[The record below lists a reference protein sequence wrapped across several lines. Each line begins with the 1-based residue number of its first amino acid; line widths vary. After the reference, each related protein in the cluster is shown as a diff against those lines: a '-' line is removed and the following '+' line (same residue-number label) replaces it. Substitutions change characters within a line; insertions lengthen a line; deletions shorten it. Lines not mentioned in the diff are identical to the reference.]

1 MVNTGYSTVTYG
13 ESEEVRNCKKSKL
26 GCNISHQLMY
36 DEFLQT
42 DGDWC
47 LSLKDDCFIKNYD
60 EGKLRDI
67 IAIATDNNS
76 HFIQLYTNLRH
87 HLLKNK
93 LKKKNM
99 QRICTRCFRSGIPLH
114 TFISR
119 KGIQLLKNMYPMNEN
134 IDKFL
139 SNKIEELNSLC

>member
-1 MVNTGYSTVTYG
+1 MAVNTGYSTVTYG
-13 ESEEVRNCKKSKL
+13 ESEEVRNWPGKL

-47 LSLKDDCFIKNYD
+47 LSLEDDCFIKNYD

-76 HFIQLYTNLRH
+76 HFIQLYTNPVFIE
-87 HLLKNK
+87 KQTQ
-93 LKKKNM
+93 KKYAENLYKM
-99 QRICTRCFRSGIPLH
+99 FRSGIPLH
-114 TFISR
+114 T
-119 KGIQLLKNMYPMNEN
+119 L
-134 IDKFL
+134 
-139 SNKIEELNSLC
+139 